1 MGVGF
6 VKSVWYFKHYV
17 HNMELCSE
25 QCGYWL

>member
-6 VKSVWYFKHYV
+6 VKSVRYFKHYV
-17 HNMELCSE
+17 HNTE